1 VTASLPVEV
10 QQVFDSFITT
20 EFTTVDS
27 RGRPICWP
35 LTPYYRPGDPCI
47 DVTTALGYPK
57 KAEDAR
63 ANPKVSL
70 LFSDPTGSGMDDAP
84 QVLVQGTADVD
95 ARDLEANRRR
105 YTEEALQKL
114 PGSEGMLPPKPLQRL
129 FSFYFTR
136 LYIHVRPERVYVWPG
151 GDPTREPQLFDARM
165 EEVRSGHDE
174 EPPAPHAS
182 TAGKAPVWDERMAE
196 LGDRYPEG
204 VLSLVAPDG
213 FPFSVRVPISVDQA
227 ARRVRLGGD
236 VLGVP
241 VQPGLAC
248 VTVHDHAPDF
258 SWQRNF
264 QVRGDLVEEDGGWV
278 LVPQRLVG
286 GLELPPVSKLELY
299 RTNAGKTVRFWRKAK
314 KTRRELSA

>member
-1 VTASLPVEV
+1 MTASLPLEV
-10 QQVFDSFITT
+10 QQVFDSFLTT

-35 LTPYYRPGDPCI
+35 LTPYYEQGDPCI

-70 LFSDPTGSGMDDAP
+70 LFSDPTGSGMDAAP

-95 ARDLEANRRR
+95 ARDLEANRKR
-105 YTEEALQKL
+105 YTREALEKL
-114 PGSEGMLPPKPLQRL
+114 PGSKDMMPPKSLQRL
-129 FSFYFTR
+129 FSFYYTR

-151 GDPTREPQLFDARM
+151 GDPKLEPQLFDARM

-174 EPPAPHAS
+174 EPPAPHAVHRGRA
-182 TAGKAPVWDERMAE
+182 AGLGRAHGRARRALPERRAVAR
-196 LGDRYPEG
+196 GAGR
-204 VLSLVAPDG
+204 LSLLGAGPDLGRSGGAPG
-213 FPFSVRVPISVDQA
+213 P
-227 ARRVRLGGD
+227 ARRRRARRAGPARPRVRDGSR
-236 VLGVP
+236 P
-241 VQPGLAC
+241 R
-248 VTVHDHAPDF
+248 PDF

-278 LVPQRLVG
+278 LVPQRMVG
-286 GLELPPVSKLELY
+286 GLELPPVSKLAALPDERPQHGALLAQGKKNET
-299 RTNAGKTVRFWRKAK
+299 RT
-314 KTRRELSA
+314 

>member
-1 VTASLPVEV
+1 MTASLPLEV
-10 QQVFDSFITT
+10 QKVFDSFITT

-35 LTPYYRPGDPCI
+35 LTPYYEPGDPCI

-57 KAEDAR
+57 KANDAR

-70 LFSDPTGSGMDDAP
+70 LFSDPTGSGMDDAA

-95 ARDLEANRRR
+95 ARDLEANRQR
-105 YTEEALQKL
+105 YTPRGAREAPRL
-114 PGSEGMLPPKPLQRL
+114 EGHAAAEAAPAA
-129 FSFYFTR
+129 
-136 LYIHVRPERVYVWPG
+136 V
-151 GDPTREPQLFDARM
+151 QLLLHPSVHPCPAR
-165 EEVRSGHDE
+165 S
-174 EPPAPHAS
+174 AS
-182 TAGKAPVWDERMAE
+182 TSGPAATPRASQRCSTRAWRRCARATTRSRPRRTRAAAGAPPVWDERMDE
-196 LGDRYPEG
+196 LGGRYPNG

-213 FPFSVRVPISVDQA
+213 FPFSVRVPISVDPA
-227 ARRVRLGGD
+227 SRRIRLGGD

-248 VTVHDHAPDF
+248 FTVHDHAPDF

-278 LVPQRLVG
+278 LVPQRMVG
-286 GLELPPVSKLELY
+286 GLELPPVSKLQLY
-299 RTNAGKTVRFWRKAK
+299 RMNAAQDGALLAHGKKNE
-314 KTRRELSA
+314 TRT

>member
-20 EFTTVDS
+20 EFTTVDA
-27 RGRPICWP
+27 RGLPICWP
-35 LTPYYRPGDPCI
+35 ITPYYNPGDPCI
-47 DVTTALGYPK
+47 DVTTALGAPK
-57 KAEDAR
+57 KAKDAR
-63 ANPKVSL
+63 ANPKVAL
-70 LFSDPTGSGMDDAP
+70 LFSDPTGSGMEDAP

-95 ARDLEANRRR
+95 ARDLEANRVR
-105 YTEEALQKL
+105 YTRESLMKL
-114 PGSEGMLPPKPLQRL
+114 PGSKDMMPPRPLQRL
-129 FSFYFTR
+129 FSFYYTR

-151 GDPTREPQLFDARM
+151 GDPTREPHLFDARI

-174 EPPAPHAS
+174 EPPAPHARA
-182 TAGKAPVWDERMAE
+182 AGRGPVWDERIEE
-196 LGDRYPEG
+196 LGGLYPTG

-213 FPFSVRVPISVDQA
+213 FPFSVRVPISVDA
-227 ARRVRLGGD
+227 SAGRIRLGGD

-248 VTVHDHAPDF
+248 VTAHDHAPDF

-264 QVRGDLVEEDGGWV
+264 QVRGDLVEEDGGWA
-278 LVPQRLVG
+278 LVPHRVVAG
-286 GLELPPVSKLELY
+286 VELPPVSKLQLY
-299 RTNAGKTVRFWRKAK
+299 RKNARNMVRFWRIAN

>member
-1 VTASLPVEV
+1 VTASLPPEI
-10 QQVFDSFITT
+10 QQVFDRFITT

-27 RGRPICWP
+27 RGLPICWP
-35 LTPYYRPGDPCI
+35 LTPYYEQGDPCI

-63 ANPKVSL
+63 DNPKVSL
-70 LFSDPTGSGMDDAP
+70 LFSDPTGSGMDSAP
-84 QVLVQGTADVD
+84 QVLVQGIADVD
-95 ARDLEANRRR
+95 ARDLEANRVR
-105 YTEEALQKL
+105 YTRESAEKL
-114 PGSEGMLPPKPLQRL
+114 PGSKGLLPPKPLMRL

-151 GDPTREPQLFDARM
+151 GDPTSEPQLFDAHM
-165 EEVRSGHDE
+165 EEVRSGHYE
-174 EPPAPHAS
+174 EPTVPHAS
-182 TAGKAPVWDERMAE
+182 AAGGTPVWDQRMEE
-196 LGDRYPEG
+196 LGGNYPEA

-213 FPFSVRVPISVDQA
+213 FPFSVRVPISVDSSE
-227 ARRVRLGGD
+227 RRIRIGGG

-241 VQPGLAC
+241 VEPGLAC
-248 VTVHDHAPDF
+248 LTAHDHAPDF

-264 QVRGDLVEEDGGWV
+264 QVRGDLVEEDGGWA
-278 LVPQRLVG
+278 LVPHRMVG

-299 RTNAGKTVRFWRKAK
+299 RMNGGKMLRFWRRAK

>member
-1 VTASLPVEV
+1 VTASLPPEV
-10 QQVFDSFITT
+10 QQVFDTFITT

-35 LTPYYRPGDPCI
+35 LTPYYKPGDACI

-57 KAEDAR
+57 KANDAR

-70 LFSDPTGSGMDDAP
+70 LFSDSTGSGMEDAP

-105 YTEEALQKL
+105 YTGESLEKL
-114 PGSEGMLPPKPLQRL
+114 PGAKGLLPPKPLQRM

-136 LYIHVRPERVYVWPG
+136 LYIHVRPERVYVWAG
-151 GDPTREPQLFDARM
+151 GDPTTEPTLFDARM

-174 EPPAPHAS
+174 EPAAPHAAA
-182 TAGKAPVWDERMAE
+182 AGAEPVWDERMDE
-196 LGDRYPEG
+196 LGGHYPTA
-204 VLSLVAPDG
+204 VVSLVAPDG
-213 FPFSVRVPISVDQA
+213 FPFSVRVPISVDSA
-227 ARRVRLGGD
+227 TRRIRLAGG

-264 QVRGDLVEEDGGWV
+264 QVRGDLVEENGGWA
-278 LVPQRLVG
+278 LVPHRMVG

-299 RTNAGKTVRFWRKAK
+299 RMNAGKMLRFWRTAK

>member
-1 VTASLPVEV
+1 
-10 QQVFDSFITT
+10 
-20 EFTTVDS
+20 VDA

-35 LTPYYRPGDPCI
+35 LTPYYRQGDPCI

-57 KAEDAR
+57 KADEAR

-70 LFSDPTGSGMDDAP
+70 LFSDPTGSGLEAPP
-84 QVLVQGTADVD
+84 QVLVQGIADVD
-95 ARDLEANRRR
+95 ARDLEANRVR
-105 YTEEALQKL
+105 YTRESVEKL
-114 PGSEGMLPPKPLQRL
+114 PGSKDLLPPQPLQRL

-136 LYIHVRPERVYVWPG
+136 LYIHVRPERVYVWPD
-151 GDPTREPQLFDARM
+151 GDPTREPQLFDAHM

-174 EPPAPHAS
+174 EPPAPHAG
-182 TAGKAPVWDERMAE
+182 TEGGKPVWDERMDE
-196 LGDRYPEG
+196 LGGQYPDA

-213 FPFSVRVPISVDQA
+213 FPFSVRVPISVDRS
-227 ARRVRLGGD
+227 ARRIRLAGG

-248 VTVHDHAPDF
+248 VTVHDHAEDF

-264 QVRGDLVEEDGGWV
+264 QIRGDLTEENGGWV
-278 LVPQRLVG
+278 LVPHRLVG

-299 RTNAGKTVRFWRKAK
+299 RMNARKMLRFWRTAK

>member
-1 VTASLPVEV
+1 VTASLPVDV
-10 QQVFDSFITT
+10 QQVFDRFITT
-20 EFTTVDS
+20 EFTTVDA

-35 LTPYYRPGDPCI
+35 ITPYYEPGDPCI
-47 DVTTALGYPK
+47 DVTTALGAPK
-57 KAEDAR
+57 KANDAL

-70 LFSDPTGSGMDDAP
+70 LFSDPTGSEIEDSP

-95 ARDLEANRRR
+95 SRDLEANRVR
-105 YTEEALQKL
+105 YTRESAAKL
-114 PGSEGMLPPKPLQRL
+114 PGSKDMMPPKPLQRL
-129 FSFYFTR
+129 FSFYYTR

-151 GDPTREPQLFDARM
+151 GDPTREPRLFDAHI

-182 TAGKAPVWDERMAE
+182 AAGRAPVWDERIEE
-196 LGDRYPEG
+196 LGGLYPTA

-213 FPFSVRVPISVDQA
+213 FPFSVRVPISVDNS
-227 ARRVRLGGD
+227 ARRIRLGGD

-248 VTVHDHAPDF
+248 LTAHDHSPEF

-264 QVRGDLVEEDGGWV
+264 QVRGDLVDEDGGWV
-278 LVPQRLVG
+278 LVPHRVVG
-286 GLELPPVSKLELY
+286 GVELPPVSKLQLY
-299 RTNAGKTVRFWRKAK
+299 RTNARNMLRFWRIANR
-314 KTRRELSA
+314 TRRELSA

>member
-1 VTASLPVEV
+1 VTASLPLEV
-10 QQVFDSFITT
+10 QQVFNRFITT

-35 LTPYYRPGDPCI
+35 LTPYYEQGDQCI
-47 DVTTALGYPK
+47 DVTTALGAPK

-84 QVLVQGTADVD
+84 QVLVQGIADVD
-95 ARDLEANRRR
+95 ARDLEANRVR
-105 YTEEALQKL
+105 YTRESAAKL
-114 PGSEGMLPPKPLQRL
+114 PGSKDMMPPKPLERL
-129 FSFYFTR
+129 FSFYYTR
-136 LYIHVRPERVYVWPG
+136 LYIHVRPERVYVWPQ
-151 GDPTREPQLFDARM
+151 GDPTRDPQLFDAHM

-174 EPPAPHAS
+174 EPPAPHARA
-182 TAGKAPVWDERMAE
+182 AGREPVWDERMDE
-196 LGDRYPEG
+196 LGGLYPSV

-213 FPFSVRVPISVDQA
+213 FPFSVRVPIEVDSGS
-227 ARRVRLGGD
+227 RRIRLGGG

-248 VTVHDHAPDF
+248 LTAHDHSPDF

-264 QVRGDLVEEDGGWV
+264 QVRGDLVEEDGGWA
-278 LVPQRLVG
+278 LVPHRMVG
-286 GLELPPVSKLELY
+286 GVELPPVSKFQLY
-299 RTNAGKTVRFWRKAK
+299 RGNARNLLRLWRTAK